1 MNRHKLWLSMMMIGC
16 LLMTSSAFAW
26 VKGIYIT
33 QTTLEDTKLIT
44 SLAERAQAAGLTSFV
59 IDIEAPSKRYQRNLE
74 IIRKHKLQYVARV
87 VVFPKGGER
96 AQIRSQAHW
105 DKKLKLVKLALAYG
119 ADAIQLDYI
128 RYSSKQPASE
138 KNAEDIHDVIKY
150 FRKQIPANIPL
161 QLDVF
166 GIASYKPSPHIGQD
180 LQLFS
185 KSVSAF
191 VPMMYPSHY
200 YPVDYHSERPYETI
214 TGSMSKLEKQ
224 FEGKIP
230 SNVHI
235 YVFIEVWNYK
245 YKYTGKKQLDYIHDE
260 IRAVQDSKANGWY
273 AWSANNRYN
282 SLFTVLKEYKVR

>member
-1 MNRHKLWLSMMMIGC
+1 MNKHKLWISTLILSC

-44 SLAERAQAAGLTSFV
+44 HLAEKAQSLGINTFV
-59 IDIEAPSKRYQRNLE
+59 IDMEAPSKRYQRNLE
-74 IIRKHKLQYVARV
+74 IVKKHNIQYVARV

-96 AQIRSQAHW
+96 ALIRSKAHW
-105 DKKLKLVKLALAYG
+105 DKKLKLIKTALAYG

-128 RYSSKQPASE
+128 RYSSKEKASE
-138 KNAEDIHDVIKY
+138 KNAEDIHDVIQY
-150 FRKQIPANIPL
+150 YRNQIPAKIPL

-166 GIASYKPSPHIGQD
+166 GIASYKPSLHIGQD
-180 LQLFS
+180 LPLFS
-185 KSVSAF
+185 KSVDAF

-200 YPVDYHSERPYETI
+200 YPVDYHSARPYETI
-214 TGSMSKLEKQ
+214 VGSMSKLEKQ
-224 FEGKIP
+224 FESKIP

-273 AWSANNRYN
+273 AWSANNKYN
-282 SLFTVLKEYKVR
+282 ALFSVLKEYKVR